1 MWNWRR
7 LLRGNYQLTT
17 FKNSPILARHPAWN
31 PSIKQFALLHLKLCI
46 SSLNRC
52 RLGKYTIKYNDKIEI
67 AIFLRY
73 KFKKKNH
80 LSQLFI
86 RECAFVTSDLIFLK
100 KCFRLFLAAMHF
112 NENSSRQQ
120 SMTKDGNKQY
130 AVSYP
135 KGRGGEGVAKE
146 VKVDQTFS
154 KF

>member
-1 MWNWRR
+1 MCIFNIRF
-7 LLRGNYQLTT
+7 N
-17 FKNSPILARHPAWN
+17 IL
-31 PSIKQFALLHLKLCI
+31 K
-46 SSLNRC
+46 
-52 RLGKYTIKYNDKIEI
+52 
-67 AIFLRY
+67 
-73 KFKKKNH
+73 
-80 LSQLFI
+80 
-86 RECAFVTSDLIFLK
+86 K

>member
-1 MWNWRR
+1 
-7 LLRGNYQLTT
+7 
-17 FKNSPILARHPAWN
+17 
-31 PSIKQFALLHLKLCI
+31 
-46 SSLNRC
+46 
-52 RLGKYTIKYNDKIEI
+52 
-67 AIFLRY
+67 
-73 KFKKKNH
+73 
-80 LSQLFI
+80 
-86 RECAFVTSDLIFLK
+86 
-100 KCFRLFLAAMHF
+100 MHF

>member
-1 MWNWRR
+1 MCIFNIRF
-7 LLRGNYQLTT
+7 NI
-17 FKNSPILARHPAWN
+17 F
-31 PSIKQFALLHLKLCI
+31 IKL
-46 SSLNRC
+46 
-52 RLGKYTIKYNDKIEI
+52 
-67 AIFLRY
+67 
-73 KFKKKNH
+73 
-80 LSQLFI
+80 
-86 RECAFVTSDLIFLK
+86 
-100 KCFRLFLAAMHF
+100 LFLAALHF